1 VLRCLVSLREI
12 AAPHDPTGWASN
24 DHSGTT
30 DVGHDWG
37 KLREQPVAVEEAAQ
51 GAELEVGAD
60 QGLPVELQLVEKEE
74 EKVEGEEEQEEERLW
89 VP

>member
-1 VLRCLVSLREI
+1 
-12 AAPHDPTGWASN
+12 
-24 DHSGTT
+24 
-30 DVGHDWG
+30 
-37 KLREQPVAVEEAAQ
+37 VAVEEAAQ